1 MHVTVRTYAGSGA
14 RELADVI
21 VENEDTVRSLISEID
36 GFQAYYLVRTDDGCV
51 TISVFDAAAGGEE
64 SSRRA
69 AEWIR
74 ENAADLSA
82 APPQISSGEAA
93 ISF

>member
-1 MHVTVRTYAGSGA
+1 MHVTVRNYSGSGA
-14 RELADVI
+14 SELFDVI
-21 VENEDTVRSLISEID
+21 VANEDTVRSLITEID
-36 GFQAYYLVRTDDGCV
+36 GFHAYYLVRTGDGGF
-51 TISVFDAAAGGEE
+51 TISVFDDAAGGEE

-69 AEWIR
+69 AGWIR
-74 ENAADLSA
+74 ENAADVSA